1 MAKQEFPL
9 DVEIIFKKV
18 EVSVWQKAWMF
29 RNGISWNDEDKM
41 IMKAS
46 MIELKE
52 KLEIVGDSRGSSEV
66 RDVPDVLAG
75 LLYSNVLNA
84 ERRKVYELRMA
95 NSCYNTIIRWTEV
108 EENLRMKLYSDVV
121 RILKTTSYI
130 FKNNLGKSISTTS
143 RGLYAP

>member
-1 MAKQEFPL
+1 MAKQEIPL

-18 EVSVWQKAWMF
+18 EVSVWQKAWMV

-66 RDVPDVLAG
+66 RDVPGVLAGG

-84 ERRKVYELRMA
+84 ERMKVYEL
-95 NSCYNTIIRWTEV
+95 SE
-108 EENLRMKLYSDVV
+108 D
-121 RILKTTSYI
+121 
-130 FKNNLGKSISTTS
+130 G
-143 RGLYAP
+143 